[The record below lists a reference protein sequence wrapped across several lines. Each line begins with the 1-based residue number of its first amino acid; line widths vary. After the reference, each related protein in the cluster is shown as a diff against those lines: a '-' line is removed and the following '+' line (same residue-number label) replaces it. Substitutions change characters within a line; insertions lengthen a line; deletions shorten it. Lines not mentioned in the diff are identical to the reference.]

1 MTLRVLSG
9 ALLAALLL
17 AAPIASR
24 AERIPTGTKQDGRVK
39 NVKYSAS
46 DVVKVVGRYGYNTLI
61 EFGADEIVTDLALGD
76 TLAWEVAPSSN
87 RNLLFL
93 KPRED
98 NAATNLTVVT
108 NRRIYHF
115 MLQALQHRNKP
126 SASAAFGVRFHYPA
140 EEAAAAA
147 AAAKEQRAR
156 LALQQ
161 EERPANWNYWA
172 CGAKQLRPVE
182 VYDDGR
188 FTYMRFPGAQEI
200 PAIFLV
206 NSDGS
211 ESLTNGQMRGSR
223 YVVFATAAK
232 FILRK
237 GNAAACIE
245 NRSFNW
251 YGINTT
257 NGSSSPSVQRVLK
270 KDPTPTPRQDAV
282 PQAMPASAAPATAP
296 ALDLGSMLEQI
307 NRLQQQIP
315 PSPTQSAPKEGTP

>member
-1 MTLRVLSG
+1 MNRTALPS
-9 ALLAALLL
+9 ALLCAAFLLTT
-17 AAPIASR
+17 AAGS
-24 AERIPTGTKQDGRVK
+24 AEEIPVGTKQDGRVK
-39 NVKYSAS
+39 DVNYSDS

-61 EFGADEIVTDLALGD
+61 EFGQGEIVTDLALGD

-108 NRRIYHF
+108 DRRIYHF
-115 MLQALQHRNKP
+115 MLQALQHTNKP
-126 SASAAFGVRFHYPA
+126 SSSAAFGVRFHYPM
-140 EEAAAAA
+140 EAAAATARA
-147 AAAKEQRAR
+147 AQEQRAR
-156 LALQQ
+156 AALQQ

-172 CGAKQLRPVE
+172 CGAKQLRPIE

-200 PAIFLV
+200 PAIFLI
-206 NSDGS
+206 NSDGT
-211 ESLTNGQMRGSR
+211 ESLTNGQMRGNR

-251 YGINTT
+251 YGINTS
-257 NGSSSPSVQRVLK
+257 NGSTSPSVQRVLK
-270 KDPTPTPRQDAV
+270 TDPLPAPDRGTVPRSSS
-282 PQAMPASAAPATAP
+282 PSLPSAPGP
-296 ALDLGSMLEQI
+296 SVDLGNMLDQI
-307 NRLQQQIP
+307 NTLQQQAL
-315 PSPTQSAPKEGTP
+315 PSPAQPASKDGTP